1 MDTFECIKK
10 RRSIRSYKRESVP
23 EEDLRKILE
32 AGTWAPS
39 AGNRQSWEFIIVRD
53 RQRKIDLS
61 YAAYEQDF
69 IVRADTVIVVCAN
82 TERSARRYG
91 ERGRTLYALQDAS
104 IATQNMLLAATA
116 LGYGT
121 CWVGAFNEEQVKK
134 ILKLPDGI
142 RPIAIVPVGVPNE
155 SPDPSSRTPVEVV
168 THIEQFGNR
177 LKNMKEK

>member
-1 MDTFECIKK
+1 LDVFECIKK
-10 RRSIRSYKRESVP
+10 RRSIRSYKRDPVP
-23 EEDLRKILE
+23 DDDLKKILE
-32 AGTWAPS
+32 AGIWAPS
-39 AGNRQSWEFIIVRD
+39 AGNRQSWEFIIVKD
-53 RQRKIDLS
+53 RQRKVDLS

-91 ERGRTLYALQDAS
+91 NRGRTLYAIQDAT

-121 CWVGAFNEEQVKK
+121 CWIGAFNEEQVKK
-134 ILKLPDGI
+134 ILKIPEGI

-155 SPDPSSRTPVEVV
+155 SPEPPPRTPIEVV
-168 THIEQFGNR
+168 THVEQFGNR
-177 LKNMKEK
+177 MKDLKEE